1 MTRSLSEHD
10 AIVIGGGPAGATAA
24 LRLARQGLRVLL
36 LEKTRFP
43 RFHIGESILPQNFP
57 LIQQLGLENALKR
70 LPHLEKYGAEFALG
84 NDPKSSACFE
94 FANALIP
101 GSITFNIE
109 RSVFD
114 QMLLE
119 QARAAG
125 ATVREE
131 AAVREVIR
139 LADDDVA
146 VRVGEEIV
154 TARFLLD
161 CSGTATVVGRH
172 LGIRRNFDDPELQKV
187 AYFAH
192 FENVQR
198 LPGKAGGHPSIIMC
212 REGWFWLIGL
222 NETKTSVGFVTR
234 PGFARQIDV
243 PADKLLFWAIDRCP
257 VVRARMARAGG
268 PGINHVLA
276 DFSYRCRPMAG
287 PGYILVGDAACF
299 LDPIFST
306 GVTLAMVAANEAAA
320 QLGTVLLGK
329 QTAEQAR
336 RNYIRFIEGST
347 AIFWRLIRG
356 YYRHSFR
363 ELFLNQTG
371 PLQLH
376 RAVIAVLAGHV
387 FPRPA
392 WKLRWRLELF
402 HLLVRVQ
409 KYFALVPRQAEF
421 SLLTEPAEGI
431 DATRVARQAVV
442 A

>member
-1 MTRSLSEHD
+1 MAQNEPQFH
-10 AIVIGGGPAGATAA
+10 AVVIGGAPAGATAA
-24 LRLARQGLRVLL
+24 LQLARSGFRVVL
-36 LEKTRFP
+36 LEKARFP

-57 LIQQLGLENALKR
+57 LIQQLGLESALKR
-70 LPHLEKYGAEFALG
+70 LPHLDKYGAEFALG
-84 NDPKSSACFE
+84 NDPGSSACFE

-109 RSVFD
+109 RSLFD
-114 QMLLE
+114 HMLLE
-119 QARAAG
+119 EARAAG
-125 ATVREE
+125 AMVREN
-131 AAVREVIR
+131 AAVQEIVR

-198 LPGKAGGHPSIIMC
+198 LPGKAAGHPSIIMC

-234 PGFARQIDV
+234 PGFARQVGV

-257 VVRARMARAGG
+257 VVRARLARAGG
-268 PGINHVLA
+268 PAVNHVLA

-287 PGYILVGDAACF
+287 PGYFLVGDAGCF

-320 QLGTVLLGK
+320 QLGAVLLGK
-329 QTAEQAR
+329 QTAEIAR
-336 RNYIRFIEGST
+336 RNYMRFIEGST
-347 AIFWRLIRG
+347 SIFWRLIRG

-387 FPRPA
+387 FPRPP

-421 SLLTEPAEGI
+421 SLMTEPAESI
-431 DATRVARQAVV
+431 DATRVAWQAVV